1 MSKVDHFVS
10 AMRFLYNSL
19 PIQVN
24 YYYSKKVQNYIDSI
38 INDYDVVYCN
48 NLRTAEYFRR
58 HTSVS
63 RVIDFVDAI
72 SMNYE
77 KARKHANLLMKVVY
91 NIDYHRCKIY
101 ESLLLQE
108 FDNAAVISDIDK
120 DYILRN
126 SKVKKIFRSLAI
138 WRMCLNMWKKQ
149 KGIISLLLV
158 K

>member
-1 MSKVDHFVS
+1 
-10 AMRFLYNSL
+10 
-19 PIQVN
+19 
-24 YYYSKKVQNYIDSI
+24 
-38 INDYDVVYCN
+38 
-48 NLRTAEYFRR
+48 
-58 HTSVS
+58 
-63 RVIDFVDAI
+63 
-72 SMNYE
+72 MNYE